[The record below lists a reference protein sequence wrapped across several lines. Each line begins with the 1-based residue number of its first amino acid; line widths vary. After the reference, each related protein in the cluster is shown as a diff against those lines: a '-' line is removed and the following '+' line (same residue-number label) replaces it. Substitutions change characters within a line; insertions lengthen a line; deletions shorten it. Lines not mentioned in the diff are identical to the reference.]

1 MLILILFIVPISLE
15 VSIRVIVI
23 FLLISE
29 FREAFHVFDSDGSGS
44 ISSDEMGTVMRSL
57 GQNPTEQD
65 VKDLVEEI
73 DINGKNVPP
82 PPGR

>member
-1 MLILILFIVPISLE
+1 M
-15 VSIRVIVI
+15 
-23 FLLISE
+23 
-29 FREAFHVFDSDGSGS
+29 FDSDGSGS

-73 DINGKNVPP
+73 DINGKSRLPSPPP
-82 PPGR
+82 PPGIRSLGWNPTDQERSGGGNRH